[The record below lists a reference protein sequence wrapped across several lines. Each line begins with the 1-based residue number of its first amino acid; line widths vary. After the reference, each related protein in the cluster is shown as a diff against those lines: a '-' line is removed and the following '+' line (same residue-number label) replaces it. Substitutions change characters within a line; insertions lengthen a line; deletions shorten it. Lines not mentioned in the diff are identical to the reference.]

1 MSGPARPTFPPARRG
16 PGAGGG
22 LDSGRRRGEGGDEAV
37 RLTNDDAAGAKVS
50 CVAAGYLRDGF
61 VGSFVRSA
69 RRARRPPLIN
79 RGYWSRVQALRQL
92 LLAFLGDHPDGQV
105 VVLGCGYDTT
115 FFKLAAEGEAR
126 GRWWEVDFPQ
136 VAASKARVV
145 TGDAKFTAHLGDE
158 AGREVDLARGS
169 VAAGRYTLCAGD
181 LREMAEVGARLRA
194 AGLDPDAP
202 TFVLSECVLVYLPPE
217 ASEAVVAYFGG
228 AFARCTFVVY
238 EMVEPGDG
246 FGQQMVR
253 NLQDRGCELLG
264 IHANPTCAAQEAR
277 LRRAGFAEARA
288 LDMLAVYGGFLD
300 AGERRRIERLEL
312 FDELE
317 EWRLIQRHY
326 CIAVGTKGPPGLDG
340 LGFRAAPAAGGPG
353 RAPGSPPL

>member
-22 LDSGRRRGEGGDEAV
+22 LGSGRRRGEGGDEAV

-61 VGSFVRSA
+61 VGSFVRSG

-158 AGREVDLARGS
+158 AGREATRPEFSHPTRIKCTDQRRRRTKEYTAHTCLISMRVRRASL
-169 VAAGRYTLCAGD
+169 AAG
-181 LREMAEVGARLRA
+181 V
-194 AGLDPDAP
+194 
-202 TFVLSECVLVYLPPE
+202 
-217 ASEAVVAYFGG
+217 AS
-228 AFARCTFVVY
+228 
-238 EMVEPGDG
+238 
-246 FGQQMVR
+246 
-253 NLQDRGCELLG
+253 
-264 IHANPTCAAQEAR
+264 
-277 LRRAGFAEARA
+277 
-288 LDMLAVYGGFLD
+288 
-300 AGERRRIERLEL
+300 
-312 FDELE
+312 
-317 EWRLIQRHY
+317 
-326 CIAVGTKGPPGLDG
+326 
-340 LGFRAAPAAGGPG
+340 
-353 RAPGSPPL
+353 